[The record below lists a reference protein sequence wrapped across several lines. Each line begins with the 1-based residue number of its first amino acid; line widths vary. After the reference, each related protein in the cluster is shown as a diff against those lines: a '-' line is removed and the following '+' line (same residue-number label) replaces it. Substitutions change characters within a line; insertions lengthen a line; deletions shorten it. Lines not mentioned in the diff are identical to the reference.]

1 MVFRIPRLRGIAFA
15 VTCGLCSTT
24 GLATAQSVS
33 PELQRFR
40 DIYKELIEINTT
52 HSSGSTT
59 KAAQA
64 MQARL
69 QQAGFAAGD
78 MQIIEPFPNKGNLV
92 LRWKGDGSKKPIL
105 LLAHIDVVEAKREDW
120 KTDPFQLQEGG
131 GYFTARGA
139 IDDKAMAAGL
149 VAALDQLR
157 REGFK
162 PRRDIILALTADEER
177 GNVESNG
184 VRWMLNN
191 KPELLQAELGINEG
205 GGGELRDGK
214 PNLHRVQVAEKLFT
228 SFTLELRDVG
238 GHSSLPTANNP
249 IYAMSAA
256 LTRLGAHRFPV
267 KMADVTQTYFSR
279 SAQFASGQVAADM
292 RAIGSGKAS
301 KDVIERLSKTP
312 AYNAQL
318 RTTCTATMLNAGH
331 AENALPQSIKA
342 TVNCRILPF
351 DKPDDIERQLRQV
364 LGNDKITVQQIA
376 KPTISPVSPLKG
388 SVSDTIEQL
397 TREMWPGVPVIPFM
411 STGATDSRFARNAGI
426 PMYGV
431 SGLFFD
437 PADLRIHGLDERVE
451 IQRLYDSRE
460 FLYRLVK
467 KLAS

>member
-1 MVFRIPRLRGIAFA
+1 MAFRFPRLHGTRFA
-15 VTCGLCSTT
+15 VACSLCAAT
-24 GLATAQSVS
+24 GLATAQPVS

-69 QQAGFAAGD
+69 QSAGFGAGE
-78 MQIIEPFPNKGNLV
+78 MQIIEPFPAKGNLV
-92 LRWKGDGSKKPIL
+92 LRWNGDGRKKPIL

-120 KTDPFQLQEGG
+120 KTDPFTLQEGG

-149 VAALDQLR
+149 VSVLDQLK

-162 PRRDIILALTADEER
+162 PQRDIILALTADEER
-177 GNVESNG
+177 GNVDSNG

-191 KPELLQAELGINEG
+191 KPGLLQAELGINEG
-205 GGGELRDGK
+205 GGGELRNGK
-214 PNLHRVQVAEKLFT
+214 PNVHRVQVAEKLFT

-238 GHSSLPTANNP
+238 GHSSLPTASNP

-256 LTRLGAHRFPV
+256 LTRLGAHHFPV
-267 KMADVTQTYFSR
+267 KLADVTKTYFSR
-279 SAQFASGQVAADM
+279 SAQFASGQLAADM
-292 RAIGSGKAS
+292 RAIGSGQTSPALLA
-301 KDVIERLSKTP
+301 RLSRNP

-331 AENALPQSIKA
+331 AENALPQSAKA

-351 DKPDDIERQLRQV
+351 DNPDDIERQIRQV
-364 LGNDKITVQQIA
+364 LANDNITVQQVS

-388 SVSDTIEQL
+388 AIADTIEQL
-397 TREMWPGVPVIPFM
+397 TKEMWPGVPVIPFM

-431 SGLFFD
+431 SGLFFE

-451 IQRLYDSRE
+451 IKYLYESRE